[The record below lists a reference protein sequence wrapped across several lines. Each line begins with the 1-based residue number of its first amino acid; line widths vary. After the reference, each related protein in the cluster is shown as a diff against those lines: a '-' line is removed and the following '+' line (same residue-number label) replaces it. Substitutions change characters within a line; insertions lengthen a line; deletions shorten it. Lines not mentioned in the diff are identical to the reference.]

1 MTPEDPIEL
10 PASAAW
16 RSAPRYDRADPT
28 GRAVLDAIARRL
40 AALDL
45 LQTPVWVF
53 DAERCQCLWANRAGL
68 EVWRAED
75 VGVLAARDIASTQS
89 EAVYVLLNDY
99 LRRVQE
105 GERPGCWVTL
115 QPAGTS
121 RRSYQVHH
129 PFVLDDGRVVLLI
142 EAQTE
147 PPAEEL
153 LAFAANHTV
162 TIGLFDVS
170 GRFLSGN
177 PAFARIAAHGSIPDL
192 GAVLPGEPVFRDW
205 PSTLATRSA
214 LHFDATLDTERGRR
228 VFRCEL
234 RRASTQDR
242 HTVALLSLFD
252 VTDERLAEAERARR
266 EAIEQALRE
275 KEALLKE
282 IHHRV
287 KNNLQA
293 VAGLLLLQRDVVAV
307 GPAQDALSAG
317 AQRVAA
323 MASVHQQLYGDET
336 LDRVHLRPYALQLL
350 TALGAAYAPGLPT
363 EVEGPDVEVP
373 IRLAVPIGLV
383 LNELVTNA
391 FKYGV
396 PVAGA
401 SGPEGTR
408 VEVRIVLAA
417 SDDEVCIA
425 VRDPGPGLAPELAAS
440 RPTTMGFTLVRAL
453 VRQVR
458 GTPEFTRDPASATL
472 RIPRSEFE
480 RAGA

>member
-1 MTPEDPIEL
+1 VTPEDPIEG
-10 PASAAW
+10 PASASW
-16 RSAPRYDRADPT
+16 RSAPRYHPTDPA
-28 GRAVLDAIARRL
+28 GRLVLDGLARRL

-45 LQTPVWVF
+45 LQTPIWVF

-75 VGVLAARDIASTQS
+75 AAALAARDIASTQS

-153 LAFAANHTV
+153 LAFAANHSV
-162 TIGLFDVS
+162 TIGLFDAE

-192 GAVLPGEPVFRDW
+192 AAVLPGEPVFRDW
-205 PSTLATRSA
+205 PTTLATRSA

-234 RRASTQDR
+234 RRTSTQDR
-242 HTVALLSLFD
+242 RTVALLSLFD
-252 VTDERLAEAERARR
+252 VTDERLAEAERARN

-275 KEALLKE
+275 KEALLQE

-293 VAGLLLLQRDVVAV
+293 VAGLLLLQRDVVAP
-307 GPAQDALSAG
+307 GPAQNALSAG

-323 MASVHQQLYGDET
+323 MALVHQQLYGDER
-336 LDRVHLRPYALQLL
+336 LDHIHLRAYVERLL
-350 TALGAAYAPGLPT
+350 TTLRDAYAPGVRA
-363 EVEGPDVEVP
+363 EVEGIDIELP
-373 IRLAVPIGLV
+373 IRLAVPTGLV
-383 LNELVTNA
+383 LNELITTS

-396 PVAGA
+396 PNAPP
-401 SGPEGTR
+401 SGTPP
-408 VEVRIVLAA
+408 EVRIVLSADA
-417 SDDEVCIA
+417 EA
-425 VRDPGPGLAPELAAS
+425 VRVAVQDPGPGVSPPSGATSS
-440 RPTTMGFTLVRAL
+440 RTLGFQLVRGL
-453 VRQVR
+453 VRQLR
-458 GTPEFTRDPASATL
+458 GSLEFTRAPSSAVL
-472 RIPRSEFE
+472 RIPRSELD
-480 RAGA
+480 RQGP

>member
-1 MTPEDPIEL
+1 MAREDPADR
-10 PASAAW
+10 PSGAAW
-16 RSAPRYDRADPT
+16 RSAPRYHRDDPA
-28 GRAVLDAIARRL
+28 GRVALDGLARRL
-40 AALDL
+40 SALDL

-75 VGVLAARDIASTQS
+75 VAALQARDIASTQS

-153 LAFAANHTV
+153 LAFAANHSV
-162 TIGLFDVS
+162 TIGLFDAS

-192 GAVLPGEPVFRDW
+192 AAVLPDQPVFRDW
-205 PSTLATRSA
+205 PTTLATRSA

-234 RRASTQDR
+234 RRASTHDR
-242 HTVALLSLFD
+242 RTVALLSLFD
-252 VTDERLAEAERARR
+252 VTDERLAEAERARS
-266 EAIEQALRE
+266 EAIERALRE
-275 KEALLKE
+275 KEALLQE

-293 VAGLLLLQRDVVAV
+293 VSSLLLMQRDVVAA
-307 GPAQDALSAG
+307 GPAHDALSAG

-323 MASVHQQLYGDET
+323 MALVHQQLYGDEQ
-336 LDRVHLRPYALQLL
+336 LDHIHLRAYAARLL
-350 TALGAAYAPGLPT
+350 TTLRDAYAPSART
-363 EVEGPDVEVP
+363 EVEGVDVEVP
-373 IRLAVPIGLV
+373 IRLAVPAGLV
-383 LNELVTNA
+383 LNELITNA

-396 PVAGA
+396 PNA
-401 SGPEGTR
+401 SPADGEPP
-408 VEVRIVLAA
+408 EVRIVLSAD
-417 SDDEVCIA
+417 DDEVRIA
-425 VRDPGPGLAPELAAS
+425 VRDPGPGV
-440 RPTTMGFTLVRAL
+440 PTETPTGTTGALGFVLVRAL
-453 VRQVR
+453 VRQLR
-458 GTPEFTRDPASATL
+458 GTLEFTRAPSTAVL
-472 RIPRSEFE
+472 RVPRSELQ
-480 RAGA
+480 RPGP